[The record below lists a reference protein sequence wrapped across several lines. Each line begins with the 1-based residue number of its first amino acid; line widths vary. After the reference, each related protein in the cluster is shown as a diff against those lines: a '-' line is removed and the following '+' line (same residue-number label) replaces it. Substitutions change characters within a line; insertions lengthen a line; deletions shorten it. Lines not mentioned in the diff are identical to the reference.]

1 MADAAPQSPAPFL
14 TLPKLLA
21 LLALTV
27 AATGAVVY
35 FAARDGGASNEQVV
49 TVLDTRAAAE
59 VPVNTGEVL
68 DATVPNEFVPELG
81 RRYRVRI
88 EGESRDGA
96 SMITRIGRAV
106 TFVKD
111 VKAGDIV
118 EVEVTRLHRTTAEAV
133 VLHRISSG
141 PPPADTRPAYRPAAA
156 APAPAGE
163 IYTGTVVSVG
173 KFGDGLIRR
182 GSQQVYVPGVAKGD
196 RVVYEITEK
205 RERFWNARLVEKL
218 DASVAAAETEPA
230 AEAAPAAKPAPAALR
245 APQVQPGGEYEVVV
259 KDKERSKPD
268 TDGVARIDGLAV
280 LIPGCQPGDR
290 LKIRITE
297 RLPTLAKAEIIERLP
312 AATP

>member
-1 MADAAPQSPAPFL
+1 MAADAAPQSPAPFL

-35 FAARDGGASNEQVV
+35 FAVRGGDSANEQVV
-49 TVLDTRAAAE
+49 TVLDARAAAV
-59 VPVNTGEVL
+59 VPVNTGEVQ
-68 DATVPNEFVPELG
+68 DATAPNQFVPELG

-88 EGESRDGA
+88 DGESRDGA
-96 SMITRIGRAV
+96 SMIARIGRTV

-111 VKAGDIV
+111 VKPGDIV

-133 VLHRISSG
+133 VLSRISSG
-141 PPPADTRPAYRPAAA
+141 PPPVEQRA
-156 APAPAGE
+156 APRSVQSVAAPSGL
-163 IYTGTVVSVG
+163 IYTGTVASVG
-173 KFGDGLIRR
+173 KLGDGLIKR
-182 GSQQVYVPGVAKGD
+182 GSQQIYVPGVEKGD
-196 RVVYEITEK
+196 RVVYEVTEQG
-205 RERFWNARLVEKL
+205 ERFWTGRLIQKL
-218 DASVAAAETEPA
+218 DATAAEPA
-230 AEAAPAAKPAPAALR
+230 AKSAPDSLR
-245 APQVQPGGEYEVVV
+245 APQVQVGGEYEVVV
-259 KDKERSKPD
+259 KEKERSKPD

-290 LKIRITE
+290 VKIRITE